1 MKTDGIELVPTTSG
15 GRLLAAIVSGAAAGA
30 MIGTATYYAIHF
42 LFPTATSSVT
52 TQIIAFEVYALLT
65 VALAVAFS
73 PAKKAPLA
81 FRFTSF
87 RHLGLAFVAWLGIV
101 ASSVVIYVLLRPMAG
116 GLADSARKILSV
128 ATDVKRLQDQ
138 PAAAWAIAIAR
149 GCVLVPL
156 FEEWLFRGALLE
168 WLRRH
173 VSNLLA
179 IVISAVIFA
188 AMHGYPIV
196 MPYTFVAGLFTG
208 WIRVRTGSTLN
219 TFFMHVLNNLVFFYL
234 GLMLLR

>member
-1 MKTDGIELVPTTSG
+1 
-15 GRLLAAIVSGAAAGA
+15 
-30 MIGTATYYAIHF
+30 
-42 LFPTATSSVT
+42 
-52 TQIIAFEVYALLT
+52 
-65 VALAVAFS
+65 
-73 PAKKAPLA
+73 
-81 FRFTSF
+81 
-87 RHLGLAFVAWLGIV
+87 
-101 ASSVVIYVLLRPMAG
+101 
-116 GLADSARKILSV
+116 
-128 ATDVKRLQDQ
+128 
-138 PAAAWAIAIAR
+138 
-149 GCVLVPL
+149 VLVPL